1 MAGNGLKWNGIIT
14 VPGIWGVLDLKIRG
28 LDIEVFLFG
37 SGNTRSPGLVFG
49 FCFKEIKKSITFT
62 TVLIQSKEAARL
74 ISNPI

>member
-28 LDIEVFLFG
+28 LDIEVFPFG

-49 FCFKEIKKSITFT
+49 FCFKEIKKIITFT